1 MHITNDILPL
11 LSCLSAS
18 SRLTH
23 RHHHSRCPHHHVAT
37 AIAGAVLHHVAAAI
51 AAAVPTIVWLQPL
64 QPLSRHCMAA
74 AIALSSRHC
83 RHYHWV
89 VVAVITRLSMLKE
102 VRLSARMRVKKV
114 ASHVVMKAPCVF
126 SLHLRVSSSA
136 DTRTNSNSPGSNTKC
151 VGRGVDYS
159 TLARAISRGCHVSV
173 LREWHSVEDFLL
185 A

>member
-1 MHITNDILPL
+1 MDVANDILPL

-23 RHHHSRCPHHHVAT
+23 RHHRSRCPVSHGRSHCSRCPVSCGRSHCSRCPHH
-37 AIAGAVLHHVAAAI
+37 
-51 AAAVPTIVWLQPL
+51 
-64 QPLSRHCMAA
+64 RMAA
-74 AIALSSRHC
+74 AIALSSRC
-83 RHYHWV
+83 RRCYHWV
-89 VVAVITRLSMLKE
+89 VVAVIARLSMLKG

-114 ASHVVMKAPCVF
+114 ASRMVMKVPCVF
-126 SLHLRVSSSA
+126 GLRLRASSSA
-136 DTRTNSNSPGSNTKC
+136 DTRTNSNSPGSNTKH

-159 TLARAISRGCHVSV
+159 TLARAISRGCRVSA